1 MGDKKILADDA
12 DEKQEKEIYA
22 VKLLIFIAYNE
33 LILTQED
40 TVLFH
45 TIEAAKTKANKY
57 GDARKAWMRL
67 SIQFGSNTGAFKTRL
82 RKKFAR
88 CKLDDVTRS
97 PK

>member
-1 MGDKKILADDA
+1 MADDA
-12 DEKQEKEIYA
+12 DKTKIEGFSEF
-22 VKLLIFIAYNE
+22 KLLNKTAYNE
-33 LILTQED
+33 LILPQED
-40 TVLFH
+40 TVCFQ
-45 TIEAAKTKANKY
+45 IFEEAKTKANKY

>member
-22 VKLLIFIAYNE
+22 LKLLIFIAYNE

-45 TIEAAKTKANKY
+45 IVEEVK
-57 GDARKAWMRL
+57 RK
-67 SIQFGSNTGAFKTRL
+67 
-82 RKKFAR
+82 
-88 CKLDDVTRS
+88 
-97 PK
+97 

>member
-1 MGDKKILADDA
+1 MADDA
-12 DEKQEKEIYA
+12 DKTKIEGFSEF
-22 VKLLIFIAYNE
+22 KLLNKTAYNE
-33 LILTQED
+33 LILPQED
-40 TVLFH
+40 TVCFQ
-45 TIEAAKTKANKY
+45 IFEEAKTKANKY
-57 GDARKAWMRL
+57 GDAIQAWMRL